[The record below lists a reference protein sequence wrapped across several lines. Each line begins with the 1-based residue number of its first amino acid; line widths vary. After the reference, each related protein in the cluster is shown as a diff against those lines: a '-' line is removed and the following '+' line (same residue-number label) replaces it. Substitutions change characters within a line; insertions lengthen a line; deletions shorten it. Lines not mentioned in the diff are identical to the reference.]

1 MLHGYMLQT
10 GCHEGWGRINA
21 DKMSFESDREK
32 NSVGK
37 DRYIKK
43 KGRHPDDQSSNFKN
57 LIP

>member
-1 MLHGYMLQT
+1 MLQT